1 MNLDRIYTAS
11 LGSFDDVLRFLG
23 DTSPYNS
30 LYNLSK
36 QDRNRLRATDLRL
49 EGGVS
54 SLHHDLLQL
63 VDFGDLLLFS
73 GKVVFVENC

>member
-1 MNLDRIYTAS
+1 MMFHLE
-11 LGSFDDVLRFLG
+11 VLMTFCDFLV
-23 DTSPYNS
+23 THHHLTV

-54 SLHHDLLQL
+54 SIHDLLQL